1 MSRLLFLCTGNSSQS
16 QMAEG
21 FAKNI
26 APNDVEIV
34 SAILE
39 AKELHPKAIEVMAE
53 VGINI
58 SHQIP
63 KTLAEID
70 PFTFD
75 VTITLCNHARENCP
89 VLPGSL
95 GIVHWELPDPGE
107 IKGIEEDALSRFR
120 EVRDEIHHRVQNF
133 FADGYLSVLVAQRH
147 NIELILDNLNDGII
161 AHDNHRYIFYFNR
174 AAEMLT
180 GYHREEVLGRDCYS
194 VFQGG
199 FCGGQCSFRE
209 GIPNF
214 ERLNYS
220 IDITAKD
227 GEQCRVEM
235 SAIPMKDDSGK
246 AVGCLASF
254 RDVTK
259 LLELERRLGEIQQF
273 SGIIGNHPT
282 MLNVFDL
289 IRHLAT
295 SDVPVLIQ
303 GESGTGKELVAAA
316 IHNEGN
322 RAGEHFVP
330 VNCGA
335 LPAGTLESELFG
347 HVRGAFTG
355 AIRDKKGRFELAD
368 GGTIFLDEVGELSP
382 EAQVKLLRVLQEGAF
397 ERVGGETTI
406 KVDVRVISATNK
418 DLKQEVAAGKFRED
432 LYYRLC
438 VVPIN
443 LPPLR
448 ERKTDIPL
456 FAEHFL
462 KRAVAEAKREN
473 VLLSHEALSVMMDYQ
488 WPGNVRELQNVIQ
501 YALVK
506 CRGNIIKPLH
516 LPDTILSQIIK
527 AKPKKRHRKRKL
539 ELATVRRALREADGN
554 KVKVAKL
561 LGVSRATLY
570 RFISDTGIVNSD

>member
-1 MSRLLFLCTGNSSQS
+1 
-16 QMAEG
+16 
-21 FAKNI
+21 
-26 APNDVEIV
+26 
-34 SAILE
+34 
-39 AKELHPKAIEVMAE
+39 
-53 VGINI
+53 
-58 SHQIP
+58 
-63 KTLAEID
+63 
-70 PFTFD
+70 
-75 VTITLCNHARENCP
+75 
-89 VLPGSL
+89 
-95 GIVHWELPDPGE
+95 
-107 IKGIEEDALSRFR
+107 
-120 EVRDEIHHRVQNF
+120 
-133 FADGYLSVLVAQRH
+133 
-147 NIELILDNLNDGII
+147 
-161 AHDNHRYIFYFNR
+161 
-174 AAEMLT
+174 
-180 GYHREEVLGRDCYS
+180 
-194 VFQGG
+194 
-199 FCGGQCSFRE
+199 
-209 GIPNF
+209 
-214 ERLNYS
+214 
-220 IDITAKD
+220 
-227 GEQCRVEM
+227 M

-322 RAGEHFVP
+322 RAGKHFVP